1 MSAATILLVDDDE
14 TLSRVLRRV
23 LTQQGYSV
31 VEAGD
36 VARALQVARETSPQL
51 GLLDLRLPD
60 GDGVELARKLTEQG
74 ARFPVLL
81 MTAYPL
87 RLRDQ
92 PELAREFA
100 RGLTKPLNLQ
110 ERRQAIDSALLTYAP
125 PALPVSA
132 QPVKTA
138 PLT

>member
-23 LTQQGYSV
+23 LTQQGHTV
-31 VEAGD
+31 VEAGN
-36 VARALQVARETSPQL
+36 VARALEVARETPPQL

-60 GDGVELARKLTEQG
+60 GDGVELANKLQENG
-74 ARFPVLL
+74 ARFPLIL

-92 PELAREFA
+92 PELAHQFFRV
-100 RGLTKPLNLQ
+100 LTKPLNLQ
-110 ERRQAIDSALLTYAP
+110 ELRQAIDAALERAP
-125 PALPVSA
+125 TA
-132 QPVKTA
+132 QPA
-138 PLT
+138 HRPDF